1 MRFATTLTLFSALI
15 LSGSNVLA
23 VPLPAT
29 DIDHT
34 SLAARDLS
42 YESTVEARGFDFD
55 ALTLEERGLRSGLQ
69 KLKNKVFGGSNAPPP
84 DSEVQRRE
92 LELEL
97 LERGLRSGLRNL
109 KNKVFGSNQ
118 SAAPDA
124 EIQRR
129 ELEEELLQRG
139 LRSGLRNLKNKVF
152 GSNQAAAPSSPDAES
167 QRRELEELL
176 ERRSGTGNFR
186 TGYSRRRE
194 ELVQRG
200 LRTALRRRQ
209 LEREIVERGS
219 HQQVTERTFQS
230 VPENAPGP
238 SLAFPAQL
246 VITAAVSSAVKL
258 TAVMISVIVYS
269 PFYQLVPSTVVML
282 PD

>member
-23 VPLPAT
+23 MPVPAT
-29 DIDHT
+29 NDLT

-69 KLKNKVFGGSNAPPP
+69 KLKNKVFGGSSAQPSP
-84 DSEVQRRE
+84 DAEVQRRE

-109 KNKVFGSNQ
+109 KNKVFGGS
-118 SAAPDA
+118 SAPPPDA
-124 EIQRR
+124 EVQRR
-129 ELEEELLQRG
+129 ELELELLERG
-139 LRSGLRNLKNKVF
+139 LRSGLRKLKNKVF

-167 QRRELEELL
+167 QRRELEEELL

-186 TGYSRRRE
+186 TGYIRRRE

-209 LEREIVERGS
+209 LEREIVERGD
-219 HQQVTERTFQS
+219 HPNR
-230 VPENAPGP
+230 P
-238 SLAFPAQL
+238 SW
-246 VITAAVSSAVKL
+246 
-258 TAVMISVIVYS
+258 
-269 PFYQLVPSTVVML
+269 
-282 PD
+282 